1 MKNIVFLMDIDL
13 KGEGR
18 YSSSRRLPYKYSIK
32 SWKHWCE
39 KNNAELFIL
48 EDPLLPTNSMK
59 ICWQRYYLFDIL
71 EANEIEYN
79 QIAMVDADTIV
90 HPDCPNFF
98 ESTENKF
105 CAAEFDSSWDW
116 VIRSIE
122 NYSLFSFDN
131 FMMPIHKYFDCG
143 FMVVN
148 KTHKEFFSQIIDFY
162 TNNSETL
169 KELEKLHVGTD
180 QTPVNMLIHK
190 LGIDLK
196 LLPYEYNT
204 MDMTR
209 KEILGEDLVF
219 TKVGNIFQFNCLPN
233 NENNQAQLYWMEK
246 TYKHLYEN

>member
-39 KNNAELFIL
+39 KNNAELFVL
-48 EDPLLPTNSMK
+48 EDPLLPTNNMK

-98 ESTENKF
+98 KSTENKF

-148 KTHKEFFSQIIDFY
+148 KKHKEFFSQIINFY